1 MKVPD
6 GFVKVCN
13 YSDLKEKIGKRFFVD
28 DVEIALF
35 KVDGSVYAISN
46 ICPHQKTHLMHEG
59 LIENGKVICP
69 VHGWEFELNTGNL
82 ANDRKGLTTYDVNVV
97 NKEIFVKVTK
107 KELNW

>member
-6 GFVKVCN
+6 AFVKVCN
-13 YSDLKEKIGKRFFVD
+13 YSDLKEKVGKRFFVD
-28 DVEIALF
+28 DIEIALF

-69 VHGWEFELNTGNL
+69 VHGWEFELSTGNL
-82 ANDRKGLTTYDVNVV
+82 ANDRKGLTIYDIKVV
-97 NKEIFVKVTK
+97 NNEIYVKVTK
-107 KELNW
+107 KELKW